1 MRVRIAL
8 VLGALLVTP
17 LAADAITLRD
27 IIELSKAGLSD
38 EVLTAV
44 IDADR
49 TIFTLDKDQILELK
63 KAGVSQAVL
72 LKMLASRREYDT
84 PEATAPVPETVTSA
98 ADVPGVVI
106 IGGNAGDDRR
116 SQRDRSYRDTG
127 EFGYPFFYMTYPIWG
142 VAPSRGH
149 RPPPAPFLP
158 ADQRGFGRFINDGW
172 IGRP

>member
-8 VLGALLVTP
+8 LLGALLMLPV
-17 LAADAITLRD
+17 AADAITIRD

-38 EVLTAV
+38 ELLTAV

-49 TIFTLDKDQILELK
+49 TVFTLDKDQILELK

-72 LKMLASRREYDT
+72 LKMLASRREFDRPPAGT
-84 PEATAPVPETVTSA
+84 PATETVTSE
-98 ADVPGVVI
+98 ADLPGVVI
-106 IGGNAGDDRR
+106 IGGNAGDEPRGR
-116 SQRDRSYRDTG
+116 GERGYRDTG

-142 VAPSRGH
+142 VAPSRGP
-149 RPPPAPFLP
+149 RPAPAPFLP

-172 IGRP
+172 IGKP